1 MTILLSKSALAQ
13 LNPSVKSLQ
22 YQPEQA
28 SAGIIHI
35 GIGAFHR
42 AHQAVFT
49 DDLIATGDS
58 RWKITAVSLRS
69 PNIRNQM
76 QPQDN
81 LYSVVER
88 SLEKDDVSIVGAIE
102 KVLVAPENPTAV
114 IEEIA
119 SPNTKVVTITVTEKG
134 YCRDKS
140 GLHLDLHDS
149 LIAHDLTNLLS
160 PKSMPGFIVS
170 ACKLRQASNEK
181 LTIISC
187 DNLPSNGDVTKIV
200 VMEFARAID
209 EELADWIEHNVNFC
223 NSMVDRIVPATT
235 AEDIEQLSTTL
246 GYTDNSLVI
255 TEPFKQWVIEDNFAN
270 DKPDWQQVGALFVKE
285 VAPFEDM
292 KLRLLNGAH
301 STLAYIG
308 TMMGYEF
315 IHQAVNDKSCLAFV
329 KILHRELLG
338 TLEEVP
344 NIDLPKYA
352 DSILE
357 RFANSRVPYKTMQ
370 VASDGSQKLTQRLMK
385 PAEIISST
393 GKNSQPIA
401 FVIATWCH
409 FLEGVNGQNEA
420 FTVIDPLAAQ
430 LSKAAVENKNDEESQ
445 VIAILKES
453 GICNDKQLSDEKLIG
468 SIVHYLTIIHQK
480 GVKLALE
487 QLLATY

>member
-1 MTILLSKSALAQ
+1 MTILLSKAAITQ
-13 LNPSVKSLQ
+13 LNQSVKPLQ

-28 SAGIIHI
+28 SAGIVHI

-49 DDLIATGDS
+49 DDLIATGDT

-88 SLEKDDVSIVGAIE
+88 SLDKDDVSIIGAIDN
-102 KVLVAPENPTAV
+102 VLVAPENPTAV
-114 IEEIA
+114 IQAIA
-119 SPNTKVVTITVTEKG
+119 SPSTKVVTITVTEKG
-134 YCRDKS
+134 YCRDKT
-140 GLHLDLHDS
+140 GLHLDLQND
-149 LIAHDLTNLLS
+149 IITHDLTNLLS

-170 ACKLRQASNEK
+170 ACKIRQKSNEK

-187 DNLPSNGDVTKIV
+187 DNLPSNGDVTKTV
-200 VMEFARAID
+200 VMEFAHAVD
-209 EELADWIEHNVNFC
+209 ESLAKWIEQNVNFC

-235 AEDIEQLSTTL
+235 AEDIEQVSASL

-255 TEPFKQWVIEDNFAN
+255 TEPFKQWVIEDNFAS
-270 DKPDWQQVGALFVKE
+270 DKPDWQKVGALFVKE

-308 TMMGYEF
+308 AMMGYDY
-315 IHQAVNDKSCLAFV
+315 IHQAVNDKLCLAFV
-329 KILHRELLG
+329 KMLHAELLT
-338 TLEEVP
+338 TLEDVP
-344 NIDLPKYA
+344 NINLQEYA

-370 VASDGSQKLTQRLMK
+370 VASDGSQKLAQRLMK
-385 PAEIISST
+385 PAEILYSKGQTS
-393 GKNSQPIA
+393 KPIA
-401 FVIATWCH
+401 FVIATWCN
-409 FLEGVNGQNEA
+409 FLEGVNGKKDT
-420 FTVIDPLAAQ
+420 FTIIDPIAES
-430 LSKAAVENKNDEESQ
+430 LSKAAIDSKNNELNQ
-445 VIAILKES
+445 VKAILQES
-453 GICNDKQLSDEKLIG
+453 GICSQTQLADEEFITN
-468 SIVHYLTIIHQK
+468 IAQYLALIHQQ

-487 QLLATY
+487 EFLAR